1 MGRVY
6 RCNLHMHTCLSPCAE
21 LDMYPASVV
30 KECVA
35 QGLDIIAICDHNASE
50 NVQYVLKAALG
61 TDLVVI
67 PGMELSTREE
77 VHIVALFEHVHELL
91 SLQETVY
98 AHLSG
103 KNDEDA
109 FGIQAIVNE
118 AGEVEGFNEHLLIGA
133 TGISLNGAVDLIH
146 SLGGIAIASHIDRT
160 AFGIIGQL
168 GFVPPDVPFDA
179 LEVSAR
185 LGIHQARQRYPE
197 LKGYQLITSSDAHYV
212 TDIGKASTR
221 MFLESPAFPEIK
233 LALSKQ
239 MGRYVL
245 E

>member
-1 MGRVY
+1 
-6 RCNLHMHTCLSPCAE
+6 MHTFLSPCAE

-30 KECVA
+30 KECIA

-61 TDLVVI
+61 TDWSSYPAWSCPPVRRCI
-67 PGMELSTREE
+67 
-77 VHIVALFEHVHELL
+77 
-91 SLQETVY
+91 SLPCSSMCMSFFPAGDRYE
-98 AHLSG
+98 HLSG

-133 TGISLNGAVDLIH
+133 TVISLNGAVDLIH

-168 GFVPPDVPFDA
+168 A
-179 LEVSAR
+179 
-185 LGIHQARQRYPE
+185 
-197 LKGYQLITSSDAHYV
+197 
-212 TDIGKASTR
+212 
-221 MFLESPAFPEIK
+221 
-233 LALSKQ
+233 
-239 MGRYVL
+239 
-245 E
+245 

>member
-6 RCNLHMHTCLSPCAE
+6 RCSLHMHTCLSPCAD
-21 LDMYPASVV
+21 LDMHPASVV
-30 KECVA
+30 NGCID
-35 QGLDIIAICDHNASE
+35 QGLDIIAICDHNSSE
-50 NVQYVLKAALG
+50 NVRYVLNAALG

-67 PGMELSTREE
+67 PGMELTTREE
-77 VHIVALFEHVHELL
+77 VHIVALFEHLHELY
-91 SLQETVY
+91 SLQEAVY
-98 AHLSG
+98 AKLSG

-118 AGEVEGFNEHLLIGA
+118 AGEVEGFNERLLIGA
-133 TGISLNGAVDLIH
+133 TDISLNEAVDAIH
-146 SLGGIAIASHIDRT
+146 SLKGLAIASHIDRQ

-168 GFVPPDVPFDA
+168 GFVPDDVPFDA

-185 LGIHQARQRYPE
+185 LGIQQARRQYPE
-197 LKGYQLITSSDAHYV
+197 LKGYQLVTSLDAHFV
-212 TDIGKASTR
+212 ADIGKACTR
-221 MFLESPAFPEIK
+221 MFLESPTLPEIK
-233 LALSKQ
+233 LALSRQ